1 MLIMKDMAFS
11 WEDRNPC
18 LHNVNLHIH
27 RGEQWV
33 ITGENGAGK
42 STLLRLAAGLLAPS
56 QGTLYLNGTETTSM
70 KAVDKAAQAGM
81 LFQEVERQLFHSSVV
96 EEIRFGLRLQGL
108 DKEVI
113 EQRTADALALCELA
127 SVATK
132 HPLDLHSGQRRMV
145 AVACLCAMEPPLLLL
160 DEPSR
165 DFDPYWLAVFERWLS
180 HSRER
185 GATVLAISHDPEF
198 TARNFQK
205 VIHVC
210 NGTVNM
216 VS

>member
-33 ITGENGAGK
+33 MTGENGAGK

-81 LFQEVERQLFHSSVV
+81 LFQEVERQLFHSSVI

-145 AVACLCAMEPPLLLL
+145 AVASLCAMEPRCYFWMNPAEILIPIGLRCLNAGYPTAVNGVRRYL
-160 DEPSR
+160 RLATIPSLSLGISR
-165 DFDPYWLAVFERWLS
+165 KLFMSATER
-180 HSRER
+180 
-185 GATVLAISHDPEF
+185 
-198 TARNFQK
+198 
-205 VIHVC
+205 
-210 NGTVNM
+210 
-216 VS
+216 